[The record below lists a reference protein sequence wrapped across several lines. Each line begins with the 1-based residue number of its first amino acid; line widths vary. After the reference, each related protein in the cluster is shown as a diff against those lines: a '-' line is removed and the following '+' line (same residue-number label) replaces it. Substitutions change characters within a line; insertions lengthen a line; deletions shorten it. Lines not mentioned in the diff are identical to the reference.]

1 MVESG
6 RRPSVEALD
15 ESKRLPLL
23 VRWRLRKEQ
32 HRRRTGVLLYAEI
45 REPLRSLTY
54 KAGVVSLWENG
65 VELCSRS
72 RDTKMPKFVEL
83 PPGAHTFEFKVIRV
97 RAGKSSSF
105 QKVVDLDEGEILVAV
120 CDPVQSNV
128 FYRRSP
134 DADTWVVGVLTP

>member
-1 MVESG
+1 MA
-6 RRPSVEALD
+6 ALD

-32 HRRRTGVLLYAEI
+32 HRKRTGVLLYAEI
-45 REPLRSLTY
+45 REPPRSLTY

-72 RDTKMPKFVEL
+72 RDSKMPKFVEL

-105 QKVVDLDEGEILVAV
+105 QRVVDLDEGEILVAV

-134 DADTWVVGVLTP
+134 DADTWVIRVLSP

>member
-1 MVESG
+1 M
-6 RRPSVEALD
+6 
-15 ESKRLPLL
+15 
-23 VRWRLRKEQ
+23 
-32 HRRRTGVLLYAEI
+32 YAEI